1 MTESITVGFKIKINS
16 QNSRRDKGSM
26 YKSKESSQNQNKFA
40 APSESAAEATGTENQ
55 AGPNI
60 LDSNGEAM
68 SSPGTIKV
76 AQGVFK
82 EQLRRASAVV
92 ETQDKTAP
100 PLATHVLRP
109 DNPTDPGNK
118 PARLG
123 ILILNGQ
130 HVEQSGGSR
139 GRCHGSVFLVVYE
152 ERLNLLEMLE
162 TNEKKMREMLGTKK
176 NQIDEERVL
185 S

>member
-1 MTESITVGFKIKINS
+1 
-16 QNSRRDKGSM
+16 M

-68 SSPGTIKV
+68 SSPGTIKG

-109 DNPTDPGNK
+109 DNLIDPGNK
-118 PARLG
+118 PVRLG

-139 GRCHGSVFLVVYE
+139 DEG
-152 ERLNLLEMLE
+152 
-162 TNEKKMREMLGTKK
+162 
-176 NQIDEERVL
+176 DEEIHYKLIGILWVVCLFALFTFLKGRNYKFRIAN
-185 S
+185 